1 MLKIKLANTF
11 FSAALLTVTLIAA
24 PGYAHA
30 GLEGEMNKMFGS
42 MSNATA
48 PGAYKSSRRGVITG
62 GGLQVR
68 NKVMNTDLISLE
80 APSVNGG
87 CGGLDFFGGSFSFID
102 KDRFVQLVRTVAS
115 NAAGFA
121 FFIALRAMS
130 NEIAGTLENIQKKI
144 QQFNEFFGNSC
155 QLAKGIVTDTK
166 DAIQSGWENNANLG
180 ANLKASSGDLF
191 ESFTNSDGETSDE
204 NPDPETKDKLTGNL
218 VWGALNEQRAQTWWT
233 YGDDDMLEIIMSV
246 SGTVIVELGS
256 TDPSTGDQSGPKTT
270 PFPGGAPSFID
281 LVKGGDIDIL
291 ECNDSECMS
300 PSLKG
305 IEVKGF
311 ETRIREMLNGEN
323 GADGII
329 DKINA
334 NSRLSNSEERFLGA
348 LPTGLGGMIFRLAR
362 LDPLLTQR
370 FASSASEA
378 LARNMAY
385 QLISEMLKS
394 AEVTL
399 QTAKQNDYTQEA
411 IDMVRRSRGRV
422 TDEMLTMAEE
432 GAKLSDSMARYN
444 QILQAVGHDE
454 VQPQTLAPGS

>member
-1 MLKIKLANTF
+1 
-11 FSAALLTVTLIAA
+11 
-24 PGYAHA
+24 
-30 GLEGEMNKMFGS
+30 
-42 MSNATA
+42 
-48 PGAYKSSRRGVITG
+48 
-62 GGLQVR
+62 
-68 NKVMNTDLISLE
+68 
-80 APSVNGG
+80 
-87 CGGLDFFGGSFSFID
+87 
-102 KDRFVQLVRTVAS
+102 
-115 NAAGFA
+115 
-121 FFIALRAMS
+121 
-130 NEIAGTLENIQKKI
+130 
-144 QQFNEFFGNSC
+144 
-155 QLAKGIVTDTK
+155 
-166 DAIQSGWENNANLG
+166 
-180 ANLKASSGDLF
+180 
-191 ESFTNSDGETSDE
+191 
-204 NPDPETKDKLTGNL
+204 
-218 VWGALNEQRAQTWWT
+218 
-233 YGDDDMLEIIMSV
+233 
-246 SGTVIVELGS
+246 
-256 TDPSTGDQSGPKTT
+256 
-270 PFPGGAPSFID
+270 
-281 LVKGGDIDIL
+281 
-291 ECNDSECMS
+291 MS

-348 LPTGLGGMIFRLAR
+348 LPTGLGGMIFTLAR

-385 QLISEMLKS
+385 QLISAMLKS